1 MTKRKVLIFN
11 RYFLP
16 GYKAGGPPRTLANM
30 ISLLSNEFDF
40 YLVTLDRD
48 LGDENSYP
56 DIEIG
61 SWIQRDKYR
70 VIYLPRKEITYSKLK
85 NLIRGISPDVVYL
98 NSLWDMLFTIRILF
112 LRRLGI
118 LPRAKFVLAIRGQ
131 LSDGAMSIRARQKQ
145 LLLKLF
151 KIFAVLRGLVIQISS
166 EKERVDF
173 EKQLGADFI
182 KRTNINI
189 MVAEN
194 ISMSSGTLIEG
205 QPFPSE
211 TTGRLNLSLLG
222 RVAPIKNIDFA
233 IETLKYVRTPVDLEI
248 TGLCEDQNYWQIC
261 QDLVQTLP
269 DHVTVNFSGPVSPAM
284 IPDMLNQKDLFFSPT
299 KGENYGHAIA
309 EALGVG
315 LPVLISDQTPWIE
328 LDKIGVGWDL
338 PIDDPKI
345 FAEKIDAFSKIE
357 PAERRQ
363 IKLRCLEYAT
373 EKLNNKKIVDNN
385 RRLF

>member
-1 MTKRKVLIFN
+1 
-11 RYFLP
+11 
-16 GYKAGGPPRTLANM
+16 
-30 ISLLSNEFDF
+30 
-40 YLVTLDRD
+40 
-48 LGDENSYP
+48 
-56 DIEIG
+56 
-61 SWIQRDKYR
+61 
-70 VIYLPRKEITYSKLK
+70 
-85 NLIRGISPDVVYL
+85 
-98 NSLWDMLFTIRILF
+98 
-112 LRRLGI
+112 
-118 LPRAKFVLAIRGQ
+118 PRAKFVLAIRGQ